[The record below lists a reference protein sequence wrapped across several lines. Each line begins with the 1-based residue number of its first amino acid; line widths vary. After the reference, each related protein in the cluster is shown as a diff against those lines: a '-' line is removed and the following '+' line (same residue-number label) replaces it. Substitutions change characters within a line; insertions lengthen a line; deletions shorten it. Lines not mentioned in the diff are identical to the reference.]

1 MDTNNNGEVDK
12 SEVRKF
18 MHIFCDL
25 DSDEEVDSETVES
38 NAQQFMEFFDANA
51 DGKITFDEWKNG
63 MLKAAAN

>member
-1 MDTNNNGEVDK
+1 MSKVIIAYKEGRLEDFDRLVKEWFVAMDTNNNGEVDK

-38 NAQQFMEFFDANA
+38 NA
-51 DGKITFDEWKNG
+51 
-63 MLKAAAN
+63 